1 MKSKE
6 ESYKIDS
13 RRRSDILNQMQ
24 MLAQSYTPEW
34 KFDTTSPDAGS
45 VIGLI
50 FANQTAANI
59 QKLNRVIEKYH
70 TEFKIREREYS
81 QVILTEVLEI
91 HIVELLRFN
100 LENNGYKV
108 DYSYDGFDGYLKTK
122 EFQPDLILLDWML
135 PNISGIELLKKI
147 RSDESLEQIPV
158 IMLTAKNMEED
169 KLEGLQDGADDYITK
184 PFSVKEV
191 LARITSVL
199 RRYKYTSNEK
209 VEVLK
214 ADDIQVNVNKHI
226 VTKNGQEIEL
236 TLKEFQILKLLI
248 ENKGNVLTR
257 TFLLDKIWGYDYY
270 GETRT
275 LDVHIRHL
283 RKKIGDNDSKLIETV
298 RGVGY
303 KIK

>member
-1 MKSKE
+1 MK
-6 ESYKIDS
+6 KI
-13 RRRSDILNQMQ
+13 
-24 MLAQSYTPEW
+24 
-34 KFDTTSPDAGS
+34 
-45 VIGLI
+45 LI
-50 FANQTAANI
+50 I
-59 QKLNRVIEKYH
+59 DD
-70 TEFKIREREYS
+70 
-81 QVILTEVLEI
+81 EI
-91 HIVELLRFN
+91 HIVELLKFN

-135 PNISGIELLKKI
+135 PNISGIDLLKKI
-147 RSDESLEQIPV
+147 RSDETLEQIPV

-169 KLEGLQDGADDYITK
+169 KLEGLEDGADDYITK

-209 VEVLK
+209 IEVLK

-270 GETRT
+270 WETIT

>member
-1 MKSKE
+1 MK
-6 ESYKIDS
+6 KI
-13 RRRSDILNQMQ
+13 
-24 MLAQSYTPEW
+24 
-34 KFDTTSPDAGS
+34 
-45 VIGLI
+45 LI
-50 FANQTAANI
+50 I
-59 QKLNRVIEKYH
+59 DD
-70 TEFKIREREYS
+70 
-81 QVILTEVLEI
+81 EI
-91 HIVELLRFN
+91 HIVELLKFN

-135 PNISGIELLKKI
+135 PNISGIDLLKKI
-147 RSDESLEQIPV
+147 RSDETFEQIPV

-169 KLEGLQDGADDYITK
+169 KLEGLEDGADDYITK

-209 VEVLK
+209 IEVLK

-283 RKKIGDNDSKLIETV
+283 RKKN
-298 RGVGY
+298 RR
-303 KIK
+303 

>member
-1 MKSKE
+1 MK
-6 ESYKIDS
+6 KI
-13 RRRSDILNQMQ
+13 
-24 MLAQSYTPEW
+24 
-34 KFDTTSPDAGS
+34 
-45 VIGLI
+45 LI
-50 FANQTAANI
+50 I
-59 QKLNRVIEKYH
+59 DD
-70 TEFKIREREYS
+70 
-81 QVILTEVLEI
+81 EI
-91 HIVELLRFN
+91 HIVELLKFN

-135 PNISGIELLKKI
+135 PNISGIDLLKKI
-147 RSDESLEQIPV
+147 ISDETLEQIPV

-169 KLEGLQDGADDYITK
+169 KLEGLEDGADDYITK

-209 VEVLK
+209 IEVLK

>member
-1 MKSKE
+1 MK
-6 ESYKIDS
+6 KI
-13 RRRSDILNQMQ
+13 
-24 MLAQSYTPEW
+24 
-34 KFDTTSPDAGS
+34 
-45 VIGLI
+45 LI
-50 FANQTAANI
+50 I
-59 QKLNRVIEKYH
+59 DD
-70 TEFKIREREYS
+70 
-81 QVILTEVLEI
+81 EI
-91 HIVELLRFN
+91 HIVELLKFN

-135 PNISGIELLKKI
+135 PNISGIDLLKKI
-147 RSDESLEQIPV
+147 RSDETLEQIPV

-169 KLEGLQDGADDYITK
+169 KLEGLEDGADDYITK

-209 VEVLK
+209 IEVLK

-283 RKKIGDNDSKLIETV
+283 RKKIGDNDSN
-298 RGVGY
+298 
-303 KIK
+303 

>member
-1 MKSKE
+1 MK
-6 ESYKIDS
+6 KI
-13 RRRSDILNQMQ
+13 
-24 MLAQSYTPEW
+24 
-34 KFDTTSPDAGS
+34 
-45 VIGLI
+45 LI
-50 FANQTAANI
+50 I
-59 QKLNRVIEKYH
+59 DD
-70 TEFKIREREYS
+70 
-81 QVILTEVLEI
+81 EI
-91 HIVELLRFN
+91 HIVELLKFN

-135 PNISGIELLKKI
+135 PNISGIDLLKKI
-147 RSDESLEQIPV
+147 RSDETLEQIPV

-169 KLEGLQDGADDYITK
+169 KLEGLEEGADDYITK

-209 VEVLK
+209 IEVLK

>member
-1 MKSKE
+1 MK
-6 ESYKIDS
+6 KI
-13 RRRSDILNQMQ
+13 
-24 MLAQSYTPEW
+24 
-34 KFDTTSPDAGS
+34 
-45 VIGLI
+45 LI
-50 FANQTAANI
+50 I
-59 QKLNRVIEKYH
+59 DD
-70 TEFKIREREYS
+70 
-81 QVILTEVLEI
+81 EI

-226 VTKNGQEIEL
+226 VTKNGTEIEL

-248 ENKGNVLTR
+248 ENRGNVLTR
-257 TFLLDKIWGYDYY
+257 TFLLDKIWGYKN
-270 GETRT
+270 
-275 LDVHIRHL
+275 IRC
-283 RKKIGDNDSKLIETV
+283 S
-298 RGVGY
+298 Y
-303 KIK
+303 

>member
-1 MKSKE
+1 ME
-6 ESYKIDS
+6 EKI
-13 RRRSDILNQMQ
+13 L
-24 MLAQSYTPEW
+24 
-34 KFDTTSPDAGS
+34 
-45 VIGLI
+45 VIDD
-50 FANQTAANI
+50 
-59 QKLNRVIEKYH
+59 EM
-70 TEFKIREREYS
+70 
-81 QVILTEVLEI
+81 
-91 HIVELLRFN
+91 HIVELLKFN
-100 LENNGYKV
+100 LEVNGYIV
-108 DYSYDGFDGYLKTK
+108 DYSLDSFEGYHKAKELK
-122 EFQPDLILLDWML
+122 PNLILLDWML
-135 PNISGIELLKKI
+135 PNISGIDLLKKI
-147 RSDESLEQIPV
+147 RSDETLEQIPV

-169 KLEGLQDGADDYITK
+169 KLEGLEDGADDYITK

-209 VEVLK
+209 IEVLK

>member
-1 MKSKE
+1 MK
-6 ESYKIDS
+6 KI
-13 RRRSDILNQMQ
+13 
-24 MLAQSYTPEW
+24 
-34 KFDTTSPDAGS
+34 
-45 VIGLI
+45 LI
-50 FANQTAANI
+50 I
-59 QKLNRVIEKYH
+59 DD
-70 TEFKIREREYS
+70 
-81 QVILTEVLEI
+81 EI
-91 HIVELLRFN
+91 HIVELLKFN

-135 PNISGIELLKKI
+135 PNISGIDLLKKI
-147 RSDESLEQIPV
+147 RSDETLEQIPV

-169 KLEGLQDGADDYITK
+169 KLEGLEDGADDYITK
-184 PFSVKEV
+184 PFSVREV

-209 VEVLK
+209 IEVLK

>member
-1 MKSKE
+1 MGK
-6 ESYKIDS
+6 KI
-13 RRRSDILNQMQ
+13 
-24 MLAQSYTPEW
+24 
-34 KFDTTSPDAGS
+34 
-45 VIGLI
+45 LI
-50 FANQTAANI
+50 I
-59 QKLNRVIEKYH
+59 DD
-70 TEFKIREREYS
+70 
-81 QVILTEVLEI
+81 EI
-91 HIVELLRFN
+91 HIVELLKFN

-135 PNISGIELLKKI
+135 PNISGIDLLKKI
-147 RSDESLEQIPV
+147 RSDETLEQIPV

-169 KLEGLQDGADDYITK
+169 KLEGLEDGADDYITK

-209 VEVLK
+209 IEVLK

>member
-1 MKSKE
+1 MK
-6 ESYKIDS
+6 KI
-13 RRRSDILNQMQ
+13 
-24 MLAQSYTPEW
+24 
-34 KFDTTSPDAGS
+34 
-45 VIGLI
+45 LI
-50 FANQTAANI
+50 I
-59 QKLNRVIEKYH
+59 DD
-70 TEFKIREREYS
+70 
-81 QVILTEVLEI
+81 EI
-91 HIVELLRFN
+91 HIVELLKFN

-135 PNISGIELLKKI
+135 PNISGIDLLKKI
-147 RSDESLEQIPV
+147 RSDETLEQIPV
-158 IMLTAKNMEED
+158 IILTAKNMEED
-169 KLEGLQDGADDYITK
+169 KLEGLEDGADDYITK

-209 VEVLK
+209 IEVLK

-257 TFLLDKIWGYDYY
+257 TFLLDKIRGYDYY

-283 RKKIGDNDSKLIETV
+283 RKKIGDNESKLIETV